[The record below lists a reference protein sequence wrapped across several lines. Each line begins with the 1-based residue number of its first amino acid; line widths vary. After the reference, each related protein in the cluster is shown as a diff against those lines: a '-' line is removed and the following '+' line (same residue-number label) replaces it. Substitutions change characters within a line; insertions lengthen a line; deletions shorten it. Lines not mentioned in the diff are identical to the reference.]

1 MPPWMP
7 DALDA
12 VVTVP
17 RTWVSSVTPSVSPQR
32 RRSRRSRRLPV
43 SGRRVSA

>member
-32 RRSRRSRRLPV
+32 RRSRRLPV